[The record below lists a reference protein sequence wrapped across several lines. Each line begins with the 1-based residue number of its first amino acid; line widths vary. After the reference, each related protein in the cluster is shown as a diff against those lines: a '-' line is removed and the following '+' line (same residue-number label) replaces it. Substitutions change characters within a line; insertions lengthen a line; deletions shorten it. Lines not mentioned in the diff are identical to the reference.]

1 MPAKRP
7 ISLGDEEEMSTR
19 SSSPRQAAIPNPY
32 QQQHASVY
40 DLELAGSETGEVER
54 QRLLPTVMSARG
66 ATAYRDGAEPED
78 LYLAEDANLSL
89 PRSSRKALGSAK
101 RRQRRIG
108 ILAAGLAA
116 ILLGGYFGSSFFS
129 FKHQDSGKE
138 YLDDPHILM
147 SNGTHNYRKTV
158 LIVSIDGLRFVNFS
172 CSMSLTDQLGIVLI
186 TWTVASLPI
195 S

>member
-1 MPAKRP
+1 M
-7 ISLGDEEEMSTR
+7 
-19 SSSPRQAAIPNPY
+19 
-32 QQQHASVY
+32 
-40 DLELAGSETGEVER
+40 
-54 QRLLPTVMSARG
+54 LLPAVMNARG

-78 LYLAEDANLSL
+78 LYLAEEANLSL
-89 PRSSRKALGSAK
+89 SRSSRKALGSAK
-101 RRQRRIG
+101 RRQRKIA
-108 ILAAGLAA
+108 ILAAILAA

-129 FKHQDSGKE
+129 FKPRDSGKE

-172 CSMSLTDQLGIVLI
+172 CSASLTDQLGTVPI
-186 TWTVASLPI
+186 TWTAGLLPI